1 MAGYPNY
8 DDLYNQIIGGDR
20 DLALTIT
27 MDFMILLDTFVVY
40 DCVVQFLLFSVL
52 FSLINKKSYK
62 VLQFIQYGY
71 SKSMQRVSTT
81 GWS

>member
-27 MDFMILLDTFVVY
+27 MDFMILFQGDHKGK
-40 DCVVQFLLFSVL
+40 
-52 FSLINKKSYK
+52 NKNLKIKKKYHH
-62 VLQFIQYGY
+62 
-71 SKSMQRVSTT
+71 
-81 GWS
+81 